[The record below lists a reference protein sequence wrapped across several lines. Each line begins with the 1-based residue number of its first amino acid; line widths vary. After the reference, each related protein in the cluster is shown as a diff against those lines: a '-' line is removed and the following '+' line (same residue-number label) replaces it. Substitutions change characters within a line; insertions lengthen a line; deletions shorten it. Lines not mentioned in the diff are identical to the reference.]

1 MRSEPGGTLRW
12 LPTWKDRGFFGKKK
26 KTFKERQKV
35 KRMRDVVI
43 VSATRTP
50 IGDFGGSLKEVSATS
65 LAIAVI
71 QSSLQRAGI
80 EKKVV
85 EQVIMGNCFEPLD
98 QNVARIAAVKSGLPL
113 ETPGFTIVVNCA
125 SAMQAIICGT
135 QAIRDGDVDAVITG
149 GVESMSNAPYILTTT
164 RWGQRLQHGQ
174 LIDMLWRAMQEY
186 PIGAG
191 MGLTAE
197 NLAEKYGISREE
209 QDKFSLFSQQRASKA
224 VREGRFKDEITPVL
238 IPQKKGEA
246 KIVDTDE
253 HPRPDVTLEKLAKL
267 PPAFKKDGT
276 VTAGNSSG
284 LNDAAAVTVLMSK
297 EKAKEVGLKPL
308 AKILGYA
315 IVGVDPSYMGIGPV
329 PATKKVLSKTGLSLK
344 DIQLIEINEAF
355 AAQYLSCERELGFNR
370 DIVNVNGSGIAL
382 GHPVGATGCRLV
394 VTLIHEMAKRNLT
407 LGLAT
412 LCVGGGLGFA
422 VVIERG

>member
-1 MRSEPGGTLRW
+1 
-12 LPTWKDRGFFGKKK
+12 
-26 KTFKERQKV
+26 V
-35 KRMRDVVI
+35 K
-43 VSATRTP
+43 
-50 IGDFGGSLKEVSATS
+50 
-65 LAIAVI
+65 
-71 QSSLQRAGI
+71 
-80 EKKVV
+80 
-85 EQVIMGNCFEPLD
+85 C
-98 QNVARIAAVKSGLPL
+98 GLPH

-125 SAMQAIICGT
+125 SGMQAMICGT
-135 QAIRDGDVDAVITG
+135 QAIRDGDMEVVLAG

-209 QDKFSLFSQQRASKA
+209 QDRFSLLSQQRACKA
-224 VREGRFKDEITPVL
+224 IQEEKFKSEITPVS
-238 IPQKKGEA
+238 IPQKKGETR
-246 KIVDTDE
+246 IVDTDE
-253 HPRPDVTLEKLAKL
+253 HPRPDVTLDKLAKL
-267 PPAFKKDGT
+267 PSAFKQGGT

-284 LNDAAAVTVLMSK
+284 LNDAAAATILMSK
-297 EKAKEVGLKPL
+297 EKAKEMGLKPL

-329 PATKKVLSKTGLSLK
+329 PATKRVLSKVGLSLR

-355 AAQYLSCERELGFNR
+355 AAQYLSCEKELDLNRE
-370 DIVNVNGSGIAL
+370 IVNVNGSGIAL

-394 VTLIHEMAKRNLT
+394 VTLIHEMAKRDLT

-422 VVIERG
+422 IVVERL

>member
-1 MRSEPGGTLRW
+1 
-12 LPTWKDRGFFGKKK
+12 
-26 KTFKERQKV
+26 
-35 KRMRDVVI
+35 MRDVVI
-43 VSATRTP
+43 ASATRTP
-50 IGDFGGSLKEVSATS
+50 IGDFGGSLKDVSATS
-65 LAIAVI
+65 LAMAVI
-71 QSSLQRAGI
+71 DSSLQKAGI
-80 EKKVV
+80 EKKIVD
-85 EQVIMGNCFEPLD
+85 QVIMGNCFEPLD
-98 QNVARIAAVKSGLPL
+98 QNVARIAAVKCGLPL

-125 SAMQAIICGT
+125 SGMQAIICGT
-135 QAIRDGDVDAVITG
+135 QAIRDGDVDVVIAG

-174 LIDMLWRAMQEY
+174 MIDMLWRAMQEY

-197 NLAEKYGISREE
+197 NLAERYAISREE
-209 QDKFSLFSQQRASKA
+209 QDKFSLLSQQRACKA
-224 VREGRFKDEITPVL
+224 IREGRFKDEITPVF

-246 KIVDTDE
+246 KVVDTDE
-253 HPRPDVTLEKLAKL
+253 HPRPDATFEKLAKL

-284 LNDAAAVTVLMSK
+284 INDAAAVAILMSK
-297 EKAKEVGLKPL
+297 EKAREMGLKPL

-329 PATKKVLSKTGLSLK
+329 SATKKVLTKVGLSLK

-355 AAQYLSCERELGFNR
+355 AAQYLACEKELGLNR
-370 DIVNVNGSGIAL
+370 EIVNVNGSGIAL

-394 VTLIHEMAKRNLT
+394 VTLIHEMAKRDLT

-412 LCVGGGLGFA
+412 LCVGGGLGFSMI
-422 VVIERG
+422 VERV

>member
-1 MRSEPGGTLRW
+1 
-12 LPTWKDRGFFGKKK
+12 
-26 KTFKERQKV
+26 
-35 KRMRDVVI
+35 MRDVVI

-174 LIDMLWRAMQEY
+174 LIDMLWKAMQEY

-209 QDKFSLFSQQRASKA
+209 QDKFSLLSQQRASKA
-224 VREGRFKDEITPVL
+224 VREGRFKDEITPIS

-297 EKAKEVGLKPL
+297 EKAKEVGLEPL

>member
-1 MRSEPGGTLRW
+1 MG
-12 LPTWKDRGFFGKKK
+12 
-26 KTFKERQKV
+26 
-35 KRMRDVVI
+35 DVVI

-174 LIDMLWRAMQEY
+174 LIDMLWKAMQEY

-209 QDKFSLFSQQRASKA
+209 QDKFSLLSQQRASNA
-224 VREGRFKDEITPVL
+224 VREGRFKDEITPVS

>member
-1 MRSEPGGTLRW
+1 MRN
-12 LPTWKDRGFFGKKK
+12 
-26 KTFKERQKV
+26 
-35 KRMRDVVI
+35 VVI

-50 IGDFGGSLKEVSATS
+50 IGDFGGSLKDLSATS
-65 LAIAVI
+65 LAMISIESVI
-71 QSSLQRAGI
+71 QKAGI
-80 EKKVV
+80 EKKTVD
-85 EQVIMGNCFEPLD
+85 QVIMGNCFEPLD
-98 QNVARIAAVKSGLPL
+98 QNVARIAAVKCGLPL

-125 SAMQAIICGT
+125 SGMQAIICGI
-135 QAIRDGDVDAVITG
+135 QAIRNGDVDVVIAG

-174 LIDMLWRAMQEY
+174 LIDMLWRAMQES
-186 PIGAG
+186 PIGTG

-197 NLAEKYGISREE
+197 NLAERYGITREE
-209 QDKFSLFSQQRASKA
+209 QDKFSFLSQQRACKA
-224 VREGRFKDEITPVL
+224 IREGRFIEEITPVTV
-238 IPQKKGEA
+238 PQKKGEA

-284 LNDAAAVTVLMSK
+284 LNDAAAATILMSK
-297 EKAKEVGLKPL
+297 EKAKEMGLKPL
-308 AKILGYA
+308 GKILGYA
-315 IVGVDPSYMGIGPV
+315 VVGVDPFYMGIGPV
-329 PATKKVLSKTGLSLK
+329 PATQQVLKKVSLSLS

-355 AAQYLSCERELGFNR
+355 AAQYLSCEKELGLNR
-370 DIVNVNGSGIAL
+370 EIVNVNGSGIAL

-394 VTLIHEMAKRNLT
+394 VTLVHEMAKRDLT

-412 LCVGGGLGFA
+412 LCVGGGLGFSL
-422 VVIERG
+422 VLERI

>member
-1 MRSEPGGTLRW
+1 
-12 LPTWKDRGFFGKKK
+12 
-26 KTFKERQKV
+26 
-35 KRMRDVVI
+35 MRDVVI

-50 IGDFGGSLKEVSATS
+50 IGDFGGSLKDVSATS
-65 LAIAVI
+65 LAMAVI
-71 QSSLQRAGI
+71 ESSLQRVGI

-113 ETPGFTIVVNCA
+113 ETPAFTIVVNCA

-135 QAIRDGDVDAVITG
+135 QAIRDGDVDVVIAG
-149 GVESMSNAPYILTTT
+149 GVESMSNAPYILTTA

-209 QDKFSLFSQQRASKA
+209 QDWFSLISQQRACKA
-224 VREGRFKDEITPVL
+224 IQEGKFRDEMTPIV

-253 HPRPDVTLEKLAKL
+253 HPRPDTTLEKLAKL
-267 PPAFKKDGT
+267 APAFKKGGT

-284 LNDAAAVTVLMSK
+284 LNDAAAATVLMS
-297 EKAKEVGLKPL
+297 EERAKEMGLKPL

-329 PATKKVLSKTGLSLK
+329 PATKKVLNKVGLSLK

-355 AAQYLSCERELGFNR
+355 AAQYLSCEKELGLNR
-370 DIVNVNGSGIAL
+370 DIVNVHGSGIAL

-394 VTLIHEMAKRNLT
+394 VTLIHEMAKRDLT

-422 VVIERG
+422 MVVERE

>member
-1 MRSEPGGTLRW
+1 M
-12 LPTWKDRGFFGKKK
+12 
-26 KTFKERQKV
+26 
-35 KRMRDVVI
+35 MRDVVI
-43 VSATRTP
+43 VSTTRTA
-50 IGDFGGSLKEVSATS
+50 IGDFGGSLKDVSALS
-65 LAIAVI
+65 LAIRVI
-71 QSSLQRAGI
+71 ESSLERVGL

-125 SAMQAIICGT
+125 SAMQAMICGT
-135 QAIRDGDVDAVITG
+135 QAIRDGDVNVVIAG

-209 QDKFSLFSQQRASKA
+209 QDRFSLLSQQRACKA
-224 VREGRFKDEITPVL
+224 IQEGRFKDEITPVS

-246 KIVDTDE
+246 KIIDTDE
-253 HPRPDVTLEKLAKL
+253 HPRPDTTLEKLSKL

-284 LNDAAAVTVLMSK
+284 LNDAAAVTVLMS
-297 EKAKEVGLKPL
+297 EGKAKEMGLKPL

-329 PATKKVLSKTGLSLK
+329 PATKKVLNKVGLSLK

-355 AAQYLSCERELGFNR
+355 AAQYLSCEKELGLNR

-394 VTLIHEMAKRNLT
+394 VTLIHEMAKRDLT

-422 VVIERG
+422 MVIERG

>member
-1 MRSEPGGTLRW
+1 
-12 LPTWKDRGFFGKKK
+12 
-26 KTFKERQKV
+26 
-35 KRMRDVVI
+35 MRDVVI

-50 IGDFGGSLKEVSATS
+50 IGDFGGSLKDASAVS
-65 LAIAVI
+65 LAMAVI
-71 QSSLQRAGI
+71 ESSLQRVGL

-113 ETPGFTIVVNCA
+113 ETPAFTIVVNCA
-125 SAMQAIICGT
+125 SAMQAMICGT
-135 QAIRDGDVDAVITG
+135 QAIRDGDVDVVIAG

-174 LIDMLWRAMQEY
+174 LVDMLWRAMQEY

-209 QDKFSLFSQQRASKA
+209 QDRFSLLSQQRAFKA
-224 VREGRFKDEITPVL
+224 IRVGRFKDEITPVS
-238 IPQKKGEA
+238 IAQKKGEA

-267 PPAFKKDGT
+267 PSAFKKDGT

-297 EKAKEVGLKPL
+297 EKAREMGLNPL
-308 AKILGYA
+308 TKILGYA

-329 PATKKVLSKTGLSLK
+329 PATKKVLKKVGLSLK

-422 VVIERG
+422 MVVERL

>member
-1 MRSEPGGTLRW
+1 MRE
-12 LPTWKDRGFFGKKK
+12 
-26 KTFKERQKV
+26 
-35 KRMRDVVI
+35 VVI

-50 IGDFGGSLKEVSATS
+50 IGDFGGSLKEAPATS
-65 LAIAVI
+65 LAMTVI
-71 QSSLQRAGI
+71 ESSLQRAGI
-80 EKKVV
+80 DKNVV
-85 EQVIMGNCFEPLD
+85 DQVTMGNCFEPLD
-98 QNVARIAAVKSGLPL
+98 QNIARIAAVKCGLPP

-125 SAMQAIICGT
+125 SGMQAIICGM
-135 QAIRDGDVDAVITG
+135 QAIRDGDVSVVIAG

-186 PIGAG
+186 PIGDG

-209 QDKFSLFSQQRASKA
+209 QDRFSLLSQQRACKA
-224 VREGRFKDEITPVL
+224 IQEGRFKDEIVPVS

-253 HPRPDVTLEKLAKL
+253 HPRPDTTLEKLAKL
-267 PPAFKKDGT
+267 PPAFKKGGT

-284 LNDAAAVTVLMSK
+284 LNDAAAATILMST
-297 EKAKEVGLKPL
+297 EKAKEMRLRPL

-329 PATKKVLSKTGLSLK
+329 PATKKVLSKVGLSLK
-344 DIQLIEINEAF
+344 DIQLVEINEAF
-355 AAQYLSCERELGFNR
+355 AAQYLSCEKELGFNR

-394 VTLIHEMAKRNLT
+394 VTLIHEMAKRDLT

-422 VVIERG
+422 MLIERL

>member
-1 MRSEPGGTLRW
+1 MRE
-12 LPTWKDRGFFGKKK
+12 
-26 KTFKERQKV
+26 
-35 KRMRDVVI
+35 VVI

-71 QSSLQRAGI
+71 QSSLQRAEI
-80 EKKVV
+80 EKRLVD
-85 EQVIMGNCFEPLD
+85 QVIMGNCFEPLE

-174 LIDMLWRAMQEY
+174 LIDMLWKAMQEY

-209 QDKFSLFSQQRASKA
+209 QDKFSLLSQQRACKA
-224 VREGRFKDEITPVL
+224 IQGGRFKDEMTPVL

-246 KIVDTDE
+246 KVVDTDE
-253 HPRPDVTLEKLAKL
+253 HPRPDTTLEKLAKL

>member
-1 MRSEPGGTLRW
+1 
-12 LPTWKDRGFFGKKK
+12 
-26 KTFKERQKV
+26 
-35 KRMRDVVI
+35 MRDVVI

-50 IGDFGGSLKEVSATS
+50 IGDFGGSLKDVSAVI
-65 LAIAVI
+65 LAMRVI
-71 QSSLQRAGI
+71 ESSLDRVGL
-80 EKKVV
+80 EKKVID
-85 EQVIMGNCFEPLD
+85 QVIMGNCFEPLD

-135 QAIRDGDVDAVITG
+135 QAIRDGDVNAVIAG
-149 GVESMSNAPYILTTT
+149 GVESMSNAPYILTTA

-174 LIDMLWRAMQEY
+174 LIDMLWKAMQEY

-209 QDKFSLFSQQRASKA
+209 QDRFSLLSQQRACKA
-224 VREGRFKDEITPVL
+224 IQEGRFKDEITAVL
-238 IPQKKGEA
+238 ISQKKGEA
-246 KIVDTDE
+246 KAVDTDE

-284 LNDAAAVTVLMSK
+284 LNDAAAVTVLMSR
-297 EKAKEVGLKPL
+297 EKAKEMGLKPL

-329 PATKKVLSKTGLSLK
+329 PATKKVLNKVGLSLK

-355 AAQYLSCERELGFNR
+355 AAQYLSCEKELGLNR

-394 VTLIHEMAKRNLT
+394 VTLIHEMAKRELT

-422 VVIERG
+422 MVIERE

>member
-1 MRSEPGGTLRW
+1 
-12 LPTWKDRGFFGKKK
+12 
-26 KTFKERQKV
+26 
-35 KRMRDVVI
+35 MRDVVI

-50 IGDFGGSLKEVSATS
+50 IGDFGGSLKDVSATS
-65 LAIAVI
+65 LAMAVI
-71 QSSLQRAGI
+71 ESSLQRAGI

-125 SAMQAIICGT
+125 SGMQAIICGT
-135 QAIRDGDVDAVITG
+135 QAIRDGDVNVVIAG

-186 PIGAG
+186 PIGDG

-209 QDKFSLFSQQRASKA
+209 QDQFSLLSQQRACKA
-224 VREGRFKDEITPVL
+224 IQEGRFKGEITPVL

-246 KIVDTDE
+246 KVVDTDE
-253 HPRPDVTLEKLAKL
+253 HPRPDTTLEKLSKL

-284 LNDAAAVTVLMSK
+284 LNDASAATVLMSK
-297 EKAKEVGLKPL
+297 EKAKEMGLKPL

-329 PATKKVLSKTGLSLK
+329 PATKKVLNKVGLSLNE
-344 DIQLIEINEAF
+344 IQLIEINEAF
-355 AAQYLSCERELGFNR
+355 AAQYLACEGELGLNR
-370 DIVNVNGSGIAL
+370 EIVNVNGSGIAL

-394 VTLIHEMAKRNLT
+394 VTLLYEMVKRDLH

-422 VVIERG
+422 LLIERA

>member
-1 MRSEPGGTLRW
+1 M
-12 LPTWKDRGFFGKKK
+12 K
-26 KTFKERQKV
+26 
-35 KRMRDVVI
+35 DVVI

-50 IGDFGGSLKEVSATS
+50 IGDFGGSLKDVSATS
-65 LAIAVI
+65 LAMAVME
-71 QSSLQRAGI
+71 SSLQRTGI
-80 EKKVV
+80 EKKAI

-98 QNVARIAAVKSGLPL
+98 QNVARIAAVKCGLPL

-125 SAMQAIICGT
+125 SAMQAMICGT
-135 QAIRDGDVDAVITG
+135 QAIRDDDVEVVIAG
-149 GVESMSNAPYILTTT
+149 GVESMSTAPYILTTT

-197 NLAEKYGISREE
+197 NLAEKYGISRKE
-209 QDKFSLFSQQRASKA
+209 QDEFSLLSQQRACKA
-224 VREGRFKDEITPVL
+224 VQGGRFRDEITSVS
-238 IPQKKGEA
+238 IPQKKGEV
-246 KIVDTDE
+246 KVVDTDE
-253 HPRPDVTLEKLAKL
+253 HPRPDVTFEKLSKL

-297 EKAKEVGLKPL
+297 EKAKKMGLKPL

-329 PATKKVLSKTGLSLK
+329 PATKKVLNKLGLSLK

-355 AAQYLSCERELGFNR
+355 AAQYLSCERELGVNR

-394 VTLIHEMAKRNLT
+394 VTLIHEMAKRDLT

-422 VVIERG
+422 MVIERG

>member
-1 MRSEPGGTLRW
+1 MG
-12 LPTWKDRGFFGKKK
+12 
-26 KTFKERQKV
+26 
-35 KRMRDVVI
+35 DVVI

-174 LIDMLWRAMQEY
+174 LIDMLWKAMQEY

-209 QDKFSLFSQQRASKA
+209 QDKFSLLSQQRASKA
-224 VREGRFKDEITPVL
+224 VREGRFKDEITPVS

-329 PATKKVLSKTGLSLK
+329 PATKKVLNKTGLSLK

-422 VVIERG
+422 MVIERG

>member
-1 MRSEPGGTLRW
+1 M
-12 LPTWKDRGFFGKKK
+12 
-26 KTFKERQKV
+26 
-35 KRMRDVVI
+35 I

-174 LIDMLWRAMQEY
+174 LIDMLWKAMQEY

-209 QDKFSLFSQQRASKA
+209 QDKFSLLSQQRASKA
-224 VREGRFKDEITPVL
+224 VREGRFKDEITPVS

-422 VVIERG
+422 MVIERG

>member
-1 MRSEPGGTLRW
+1 
-12 LPTWKDRGFFGKKK
+12 
-26 KTFKERQKV
+26 
-35 KRMRDVVI
+35 MRDVVI
-43 VSATRTP
+43 VSATRTA
-50 IGDFGGSLKEVSATS
+50 IGDFGGSLKDVSAVS
-65 LAIAVI
+65 LAMRVI
-71 QSSLQRAGI
+71 ESSLERVGL
-80 EKKVV
+80 EKRVV

-125 SAMQAIICGT
+125 SGMQAIICGT
-135 QAIRDGDVDAVITG
+135 QAIRDGDVNVVIAG

-209 QDKFSLFSQQRASKA
+209 QDHFSLLSQQRACQA
-224 VREGRFKDEITPVL
+224 IQEGKFKDEITPVV

-246 KIVDTDE
+246 KVVDTDE
-253 HPRPDVTLEKLAKL
+253 HPRPDATLEKLSKL
-267 PPAFKKDGT
+267 SPAFKKDGT

-284 LNDAAAVTVLMSK
+284 LNDAAAATVLMSE
-297 EKAKEVGLKPL
+297 EKAREMGLKPL
-308 AKILGYA
+308 GKILGYA

-329 PATKKVLSKTGLSLK
+329 PATKRVLNKVGLSLK

-355 AAQYLSCERELGFNR
+355 AAQYLSCEKELGFNR
-370 DIVNVNGSGIAL
+370 EIVNVNGSGIAL

-394 VTLIHEMAKRNLT
+394 VTLIHEMAKRDLT

-422 VVIERG
+422 MVVERTD

>member
-1 MRSEPGGTLRW
+1 
-12 LPTWKDRGFFGKKK
+12 
-26 KTFKERQKV
+26 
-35 KRMRDVVI
+35 MRDVVI

-71 QSSLQRAGI
+71 ESSLQRTGI

-174 LIDMLWRAMQEY
+174 LIDMLWKAMQEY

-238 IPQKKGEA
+238 VPQKKGEA

-284 LNDAAAVTVLMSK
+284 LNDAAAVTVLMSE
-297 EKAKEVGLKPL
+297 EKAKEVGLKPM

-329 PATKKVLSKTGLSLK
+329 PATEKVLSKTGLSLK

>member
-1 MRSEPGGTLRW
+1 
-12 LPTWKDRGFFGKKK
+12 
-26 KTFKERQKV
+26 
-35 KRMRDVVI
+35 MRDVVI

-174 LIDMLWRAMQEY
+174 LIDMLWKAMQEY

-209 QDKFSLFSQQRASKA
+209 QDKFSLLSQQRASNA
-224 VREGRFKDEITPVL
+224 VREGRFKDEITPVS

-297 EKAKEVGLKPL
+297 EKAKEVGLRPL

-422 VVIERG
+422 MVIERG